1 MKIEPNGN
9 EIQRTEQVR
18 AVRATQ
24 ATQAATSTQAAGSL
38 RGPDQAEFS
47 NRGVELAK
55 ARAALSTVPDVR
67 EDRVASLKSQVQAGT
82 YQVPVDALANKLM
95 HVVTS

>member
-9 EIQRTEQVR
+9 DIQRIEQVR

-24 ATQAATSTQAAGSL
+24 AAAPTQAAGSVS
-38 RGPDQAEFS
+38 GPDQAQFS

-55 ARAALSTVPDVR
+55 ARAALSNLPDVR
-67 EDRVASLKSQVQAGT
+67 EDRVAPLRSQIQAGT
-82 YQVPVDALANKLM
+82 YKIPTEALAAKLLPA
-95 HVVTS
+95 VTG